1 MNKELVLTKL
11 KELGFTT
18 KEVLECGYFFKY
30 EELNFFYMPDDDD
43 EVFLK
48 FALPYIYEV
57 TEENK
62 PLVLEVINDVNV
74 AIKYSKTCIMGDDV
88 WVLYEYRLFGEDNLE
103 DIIEHCLILLQAT
116 FFMFHRKIEGD
127 DACSLR
133 DDDEFENETK
143 EDE

>member
-1 MNKELVLTKL
+1 MYKELVLSKL
-11 KELGFTT
+11 EELGFTP

-30 EELNFFYMPDDDD
+30 EELNMFYMPDDDD
-43 EVFLK
+43 DEFLK
-48 FALPYIYEV
+48 FVLPYIYEV

-62 PLVLEVINDVNV
+62 PFVMEVVNDINVTL
-74 AIKYSKTCIMGDDV
+74 KYSKTCIMGEDV
-88 WVLYEYRLFGEDNLE
+88 WVFYEHRLFDEDNLE

-133 DDDEFENETK
+133 DDEEFENETK